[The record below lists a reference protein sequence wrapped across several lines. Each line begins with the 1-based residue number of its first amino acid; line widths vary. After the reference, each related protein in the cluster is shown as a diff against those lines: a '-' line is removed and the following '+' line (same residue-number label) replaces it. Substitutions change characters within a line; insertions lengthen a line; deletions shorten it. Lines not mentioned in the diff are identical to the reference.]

1 MTEHFDEKAATW
13 DDDPVR
19 VQRAATVAD
28 QMLERITLTEAG
40 HVLDFG
46 SGTGLLGFNF
56 LDRASSVTFA
66 DPSDEMLKQVEAKLR
81 AGGHENGRTHRL
93 GGDDDTLPRRYGAIV
108 SLMTLHHVDD
118 PDATLAFLRDHLEPG
133 GWLAVCDLDTEDGS
147 FHDGSFSGDVHH
159 GFDRDALI
167 ARVEALGMVDAR
179 TSTAWVMR
187 KEGPD
192 GPCEYPL
199 FLLTARVG

>member
-19 VQRAATVAD
+19 VQRAANVAD

-56 LDRASSVTFA
+56 LDRAASVTFA

-81 AGGHENGRTHRL
+81 AGGHEHGRTHRL
-93 GGDDDTLPRRYGAIV
+93 GGDADTLPRRYDAIV

-147 FHDGSFSGDVHH
+147 FHDGSFTGDVHH
-159 GFDRDALI
+159 GFDRGALI
-167 ARVEALGMVDAR
+167 ARVEALGMVDAQ

-187 KEGPD
+187 KEGPE
-192 GPCEYPL
+192 GPGEYPL